1 MSQAKIITHIQREC
15 IALQEQ
21 FQIRILRQ
29 YRMICDLDNT
39 LLEGSS
45 PLLDKLPVETTKR
58 ALFRYRR
65 DENAWVVLSK
75 RLVQPEEV

>member
-1 MSQAKIITHIQREC
+1 MSQTKIITHIQREC

-45 PLLDKLPVETTKR
+45 PLLDKLAVETNKG

-65 DENAWVVLSK
+65 DKNAWVVLSK
-75 RLVQPEEV
+75 RLV